1 LKSVL
6 KNKGTRVVLGIM
18 LILAAAGVTI
28 AWIYYGNI
36 NKSVDPR
43 VKQARL
49 MYARYNTYAAGS
61 DFEMILSLLDSIEEV
76 YASVPHY
83 RNSYE
88 MGVIHNNRASIL
100 LTLALSDTARQEIR
114 QSYFALAERHL
125 MQGIDYY
132 NGWMAL
138 YGNLSEEEIHAIIE
152 KDFSSDSMLIRHDNL
167 SAIIQNRVGEL
178 QTARIETLRRLSVSY
193 TNLGIIRR
201 HENQLEEA
209 YEYYAKALE
218 LWEENHA
225 AKNNMNILF
234 GEPPEKQ
241 SFFRKLFPPDRN

>member
-1 LKSVL
+1 MKSVL
-6 KNKGTRVVLGIM
+6 KNKGIRVVLGIM
-18 LILAAAGVTI
+18 IILAVAGVVI

-43 VKQARL
+43 VKQARF

-61 DFEMILSLLDSIEEV
+61 DYEMVLSLLDSIEEV
-76 YASVPHY
+76 YASVSHY

-88 MGVIHNNRASIL
+88 MGVIHNNRASVF

-138 YGNLSEEEIHAIIE
+138 YGNQSEEEIRAIIE
-152 KDFSSDSMLIRHDNL
+152 EDFSSDSILISHDYL
-167 SAIIQNRVGEL
+167 SAIIQNRVREI
-178 QTARIETLRRLSVSY
+178 QTARIETPRRLSVSY

-209 YEYYAKALE
+209 FEYYVKALE
-218 LWEENHA
+218 LWEDNHA

-234 GEPPEKQ
+234 GQPPEKQ